1 MGFKVANVP
10 TELTLA
16 VPSKLTFQD
25 KSPVMIMFLA
35 MVNLS
40 ALATVAPAK
49 LIPVL
54 VTEVILPLASTAN
67 TGTVVADP

>member
-1 MGFKVANVP
+1 
-10 TELTLA
+10 
-16 VPSKLTFQD
+16 
-25 KSPVMIMFLA
+25 MIMFLA